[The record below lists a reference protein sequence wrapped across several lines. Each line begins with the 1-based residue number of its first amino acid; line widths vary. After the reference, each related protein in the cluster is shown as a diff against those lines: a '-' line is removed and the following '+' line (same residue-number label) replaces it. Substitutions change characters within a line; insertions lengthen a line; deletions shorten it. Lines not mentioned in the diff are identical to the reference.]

1 MKKMSKEEIISI
13 VKKAF
18 TGVKLNGGVSLKQAE
33 AIDNFSVGIS
43 KSEFNRFPLTETTND
58 WSLIPDDVLDK
69 FEFVAHLDA
78 KGFKYYIP
86 AFMIRLLNNYDGSM
100 MIIGTLLGLYP
111 KKDSWKYCMEKYS
124 LFSEE
129 QQKAIAQFL
138 TALPDLVDLDH
149 EDIKVVQRAL
159 RNYWAGFLSEL

>member
-1 MKKMSKEEIISI
+1 MSKEEIILI

-43 KSEFNRFPLTETTND
+43 KAEFNRFPITETTND
-58 WSLIPDDVLDK
+58 WSLIPGDILDK

-86 AFMIRLLNNYDGSM
+86 AFMIRLLSNYDDSM
-100 MIIGTLLGLYP
+100 MIIGTLGGLYP
-111 KKDSWKYCMEKYS
+111 KKDSWEYCMERYS
-124 LFSEE
+124 LFNDE

-138 TALPDLVDLDH
+138 TALPELVDLDH
-149 EDIKVVQRAL
+149 EDIKVVERAL
-159 RNYWAGFLSEL
+159 RNYWSDFLLE